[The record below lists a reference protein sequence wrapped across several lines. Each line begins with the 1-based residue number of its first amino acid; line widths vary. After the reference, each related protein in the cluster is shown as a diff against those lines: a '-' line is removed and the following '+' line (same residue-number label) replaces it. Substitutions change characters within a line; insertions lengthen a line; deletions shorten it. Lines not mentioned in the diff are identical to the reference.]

1 MLSKLFGRS
10 SLGSAVLEGASVECR
25 ECRHCQEKGCMRNS
39 KFFYFVAKKLEIF
52 IIFDESKLNLSIH
65 TDGNPV
71 APQHDLSKSFGTTT
85 TNLKVA

>member
-25 ECRHCQEKGCMRNS
+25 ECCMKKGCMRNS

-71 APQHDLSKSFGTTT
+71 VPQHDLSKSFGTTT
-85 TNLKVA
+85 TKLKVA